1 MLLGPFAKA
10 GCWAGGVLGFP
21 VRRRGGLG
29 RGLGHGPARPG
40 LARGGVL
47 LQQLAGGQE
56 ATVAAGWGEFAAGQ
70 KITTIEGA
78 GGVDNLKPC
87 GLGA

>member
-1 MLLGPFAKA
+1 
-10 GCWAGGVLGFP
+10 
-21 VRRRGGLG
+21 
-29 RGLGHGPARPG
+29 
-40 LARGGVL
+40 VL

-56 ATVAAGWGEFAAGQ
+56 ATVAAGGGQIAVGQ

-87 GLGA
+87 GLRA

>member
-1 MLLGPFAKA
+1 
-10 GCWAGGVLGFP
+10 
-21 VRRRGGLG
+21 
-29 RGLGHGPARPG
+29 
-40 LARGGVL
+40 VL

-56 ATVAAGWGEFAAGQ
+56 ATVAAGGGEIAVGQ

-78 GGVDNLKPC
+78 GGVENLKPC